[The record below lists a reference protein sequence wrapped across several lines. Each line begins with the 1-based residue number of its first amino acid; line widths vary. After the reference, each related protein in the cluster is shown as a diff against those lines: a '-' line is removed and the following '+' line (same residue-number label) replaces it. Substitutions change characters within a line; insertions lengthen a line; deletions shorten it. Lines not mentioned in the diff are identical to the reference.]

1 MLAGMCRSYS
11 CVQAYVFGWKC
22 ISGRYRRICRNHQGW
37 RRDLLCTMRTKRV
50 LHKIAGI
57 VAVFHY
63 PNCVSSGSNFC
74 DPCSRSKCQ
83 HGKCRSMPELQ
94 QGIRKWNSAC
104 GNCSIAMIWIAL
116 LTMLCLGLAHHLG
129 LVEAIAAV
137 VKKVSGCVKCSTMW
151 VTLIVLLFL
160 SCNVLEAI
168 VLSILM
174 AYLSYYWELALL
186 TIDKFY
192 QWLWGKVNKA
202 RNWVPWMI
210 QDRKTW
216 SLLLIR
222 KSTNR
227 FPNSREGVTIAD
239 YDG

>member
-1 MLAGMCRSYS
+1 
-11 CVQAYVFGWKC
+11 
-22 ISGRYRRICRNHQGW
+22 
-37 RRDLLCTMRTKRV
+37 
-50 LHKIAGI
+50 
-57 VAVFHY
+57 
-63 PNCVSSGSNFC
+63 
-74 DPCSRSKCQ
+74 
-83 HGKCRSMPELQ
+83 
-94 QGIRKWNSAC
+94 
-104 GNCSIAMIWIAL
+104 MIWIAL

-192 QWLWGKVNKA
+192 QWLWEKVNKA
-202 RNWVPWMI
+202 RN
-210 QDRKTW
+210 
-216 SLLLIR
+216 
-222 KSTNR
+222 
-227 FPNSREGVTIAD
+227 
-239 YDG
+239 